1 MFNDFNVREERALS
15 VIASFFGSGH
25 SSSEGS
31 CFNGYQSH
39 HQSSPSI
46 EMLLCVKSLSSQVE
60 YPEEQITIDSRSAKY
75 ANLPCMFQIPRAL
88 AIQEWTIRWTK
99 VADSSFVLDIVF
111 DPFKRQSK
119 DTMGR
124 YSVSVGLDESNN
136 SMGVSRLRINQVNP
150 NHSGTYS
157 CSIGMG
163 TKSFQIL
170 RNIKLKV
177 KDSLPMHN
185 PTPMIRSIEANV
197 GSSSVLECQ
206 GLKNVESDILWTV
219 NVPPFRVTKKS
230 PGMVLSANGTTL
242 TIQNASEEHTGNYS
256 CHAMGTPFKT
266 LQTINFIVKRRQFDN
281 IEKYVDIVVPNGQYV
296 IFECPK
302 PANNVSEIVGTE
314 WWKIGDSK
322 PLVQFD
328 DMNSRSGPS
337 VQRSYAERM
346 QRLDPIHGFAAGSII
361 LRNVF
366 SLDSGS
372 YFCKL
377 KDRQGQDL
385 FQEESNVFRLLVFPK
400 DGFEEV
406 SPVLTVTTDP
416 NEPIKLICKV
426 HKILKNSVEVNW
438 FKGTCPIVTD
448 ERHSISQSEL
458 LIRPVRASDSGQ
470 YICQV
475 KGFQPEFRLNHIFKI
490 QVLVPDEFDEVS
502 NDQEIQEGDFLD
514 LICRPKELIGA
525 NGVSVLPTVSW
536 WKDGQP
542 LLAKSFGRISK
553 SLLGHKLSIRDV
565 NHLDGGHYQCEAST
579 GFEDTISH
587 SFRVLVFHSPRVSP
601 RQPVAQFLVKEQP
614 GRLTC
619 LIDANPPTFKVR
631 WYKNGRNVVQLE
643 GNQMFFQTQDN
654 RSDTLHWDHVTED
667 DQGFYRCEVESSDGM
682 TAHSSEVFQVI
693 LVEPS
698 YFVQKPDI
706 IYEVDLASESSLKV
720 PCRAMGIPRPK
731 LSLETSRL
739 DAVKHY
745 ILDESWIVFSNL
757 TRFHSGLYSC
767 IADNGVMKLNSDFLI
782 RMRDSPPPPPVVLSA
797 NFETNRQMLSIEWK
811 SAIPMMASC
820 LGPSTDGPHFKI
832 MHFPPKPESEATL
845 NSETLIKNVT
855 SITEARFRANVEF
868 RGMDI
873 GHSVGIMER
882 NAFGWSAQSQIMKV
896 DIRQSPTIPSPTLRT
911 TLKPLPTRKEAR
923 PRQSFGLADLQGLLQ
938 SIEVQKFIAF
948 LAQEIVD
955 MEYDDDLRS

>member
-1 MFNDFNVREERALS
+1 M
-15 VIASFFGSGH
+15 
-25 SSSEGS
+25 
-31 CFNGYQSH
+31 
-39 HQSSPSI
+39 
-46 EMLLCVKSLSSQVE
+46 
-60 YPEEQITIDSRSAKY
+60 
-75 ANLPCMFQIPRAL
+75 
-88 AIQEWTIRWTK
+88 
-99 VADSSFVLDIVF
+99 
-111 DPFKRQSK
+111 SK
-119 DTMGR
+119 
-124 YSVSVGLDESNN
+124 
-136 SMGVSRLRINQVNP
+136 
-150 NHSGTYS
+150 
-157 CSIGMG
+157 
-163 TKSFQIL
+163 IL

-206 GLKNVESDILWTV
+206 
-219 NVPPFRVTKKS
+219 
-230 PGMVLSANGTTL
+230 
-242 TIQNASEEHTGNYS
+242 
-256 CHAMGTPFKT
+256 
-266 LQTINFIVKRRQFDN
+266 
-281 IEKYVDIVVPNGQYV
+281 
-296 IFECPK
+296 
-302 PANNVSEIVGTE
+302 
-314 WWKIGDSK
+314 GDSK

-385 FQEESNVFRLLVFPK
+385 FQE
-400 DGFEEV
+400 
-406 SPVLTVTTDP
+406 
-416 NEPIKLICKV
+416 V